1 MKSGPW
7 VAVPEVLVEAKARL
21 DHEARGE
28 EVELL
33 TLEVV
38 DALAAG
44 QQVNAVWLIHIALQ
58 EVVFWRGTHIPI
70 PTPQGKE
77 GAVG

>member
-1 MKSGPW
+1 M
-7 VAVPEVLVEAKARL
+7 AVPEVLVESKPGL
-21 DHEARGE
+21 DREARGE
-28 EVELL
+28 EVDLL

-58 EVVFWRGTHIPI
+58 EVVF
-70 PTPQGKE
+70 
-77 GAVG
+77 